1 MIKLNKKEIADI
13 VNGELSDSLYERTY
27 DYLSANNEMPYGI
40 QKART
45 GDPYEFVLTYLTN
58 EIKGL

>member
-1 MIKLNKKEIADI
+1 MITLNKKEIESIRWEEITD
-13 VNGELSDSLYERTY
+13 NLYERTF
-27 DYLSANNEMPYGI
+27 DYLSENDLIPYGI
-40 QKART
+40 ASAKT